1 MMNNYNSDLIS
12 WDDIVENAK
21 IFHLSLKDIEELK
34 DFFLSLDQTYFAKM
48 AKLVTTKFPKDEV
61 INKFQDKDL
70 YRFLFLVAI
79 ANGNEMANIYKT
91 NNWPNKMFDEISK
104 DFTLWIDI
112 MKRDLGCV
120 GVNPRLFD
128 WLKGCVDGSIKQFGR
143 LQANDV
149 HYFSCKEAFYRD
161 ANGKLSRHSID
172 EEITDKEKVLFFKDP
187 TINLHIPGSGPLNY
201 IDCIKSI
208 KEMVEFVEKY
218 NPSYDY
224 KAIVCYSWI
233 LDKQFENILK
243 KDSNILKFQKL
254 GHVFPLPYIPQTKEV
269 VWRVFGK
276 CNNDKN
282 YAALPRNNSM
292 QKAVAQF
299 LENGG
304 EFHEGLLIIL
314 KDELPALFEQIKS
327 RKEII

>member
-1 MMNNYNSDLIS
+1 MNNYNSDLIS

-79 ANGNEMANIYKT
+79 ANGNEMAKIYKI
-91 NNWPNKMFDEISK
+91 NNWPSKMFDEISK

-149 HYFSCKEAFYRD
+149 HYFSCKEAVER
-161 ANGKLSRHSID
+161 AKICCRIG
-172 EEITDKEKVLFFKDP
+172 ITNV
-187 TINLHIPGSGPLNY
+187 
-201 IDCIKSI
+201 
-208 KEMVEFVEKY
+208 
-218 NPSYDY
+218 
-224 KAIVCYSWI
+224 
-233 LDKQFENILK
+233 
-243 KDSNILKFQKL
+243 
-254 GHVFPLPYIPQTKEV
+254 
-269 VWRVFGK
+269 
-276 CNNDKN
+276 
-282 YAALPRNNSM
+282 
-292 QKAVAQF
+292 
-299 LENGG
+299 
-304 EFHEGLLIIL
+304 
-314 KDELPALFEQIKS
+314 
-327 RKEII
+327 